1 MAYYK
6 NEITLSKRKLITYNG
21 QKFHIGEKPQ
31 KIFDCLK
38 VPEALAKINVN

>member
-1 MAYYK
+1 LK
-6 NEITLSKRKLITYNG
+6 KINCSG

-38 VPEALAKINVN
+38 VPEELAKFKAK